1 MGPKASMQSKG
12 GKGPA
17 KPSLNSNAN
26 LANLLKSLTGGEVQE
41 RGRCVWVTG
50 IPEDYQDA
58 DKLLNIFGNFGNVRK
73 IVFSEK
79 KPDGALIELDDSRG
93 AVKAVAN
100 LSGKKLDGQAIKVS
114 FTKIDNAGIKK
125 DDTKSKDVRQSKE
138 NWRFSGNKDGK
149 FRRIC
154 MSRLYNLT
162 SSIIV
167 SNIPEGKTEVVK
179 KHIIESG
186 YTVKSI
192 EGSKRPEDK
201 EKPSTGYTMAIIE
214 LASVEEAI
222 AAVANLHNSWPK
234 KLGTMKKDRFE
245 NARGLNFSLA
255 GVKKEKNE
263 KGEKS
268 KA

>member
-1 MGPKASMQSKG
+1 M
-12 GKGPA
+12 
-17 KPSLNSNAN
+17 
-26 LANLLKSLTGGEVQE
+26 
-41 RGRCVWVTG
+41 
-50 IPEDYQDA
+50 
-58 DKLLNIFGNFGNVRK
+58 
-73 IVFSEK
+73 
-79 KPDGALIELDDSRG
+79 
-93 AVKAVAN
+93 
-100 LSGKKLDGQAIKVS
+100 
-114 FTKIDNAGIKK
+114 GIKK
-125 DDTKSKDVRQSKE
+125 EDTKSKDVRQAKE
-138 NWRFSGNKDGK
+138 NWRFSGNKDSK
-149 FRRIC
+149 FRKIC
-154 MSRLYNLT
+154 LSRLYNLT
-162 SSIIV
+162 SSIVV

-201 EKPSTGYTMAIIE
+201 EKQSTGYTMAIIE

-234 KLGTMKKDRFE
+234 KLGAMKKDRFE

-263 KGEKS
+263 KGGKS